1 MNVMVVRDLIIH
13 IEHTHID
20 TDRRTNKQ
28 IHIRFL
34 ARSKSHLTNRFSC
47 NFRLDNLLALCNP
60 PPGKI
65 RSSAA
70 ECYVW
75 NYVGWKYLLCPTTPA
90 DQPRTPHQPPRRSH
104 TLQSHCTIL
113 RAGNLSRSHPWQ
125 WNHYLNR
132 THQNK
137 RHPASCGWYR
147 GVSLSIMTIHR
158 HWTLRLKTILLFQ
171 CVCLNEHTH
180 IHTHT
185 HTTTHTSHY
194 NHYWMESEL
203 AAPPPNLLKFWE
215 EIWK

>member
-47 NFRLDNLLALCNP
+47 NFRLDNLLALCNKSAVPHNTGRSAQDTP
-60 PPGKI
+60 PAPQ
-65 RSSAA
+65 AQCA
-70 ECYVW
+70 
-75 NYVGWKYLLCPTTPA
+75 
-90 DQPRTPHQPPRRSH
+90 
-104 TLQSHCTIL
+104 LQSHCALL

-147 GVSLSIMTIHR
+147 EVSLSIMTIHR

-171 CVCLNEHTH
+171 CV
-180 IHTHT
+180 
-185 HTTTHTSHY
+185 
-194 NHYWMESEL
+194 
-203 AAPPPNLLKFWE
+203 P
-215 EIWK
+215 